1 MKRPRNQ
8 DEEIE
13 EKNNTKIGCR
23 FFMDFL
29 CGSFIILDKQKQIE
43 AAIIWYKRCWLPP
56 GIVRI
61 SVLRRSFARQLKDKI

>member
-1 MKRPRNQ
+1 MNQ

-43 AAIIWYKRCWLPP
+43 AAIIL
-56 GIVRI
+56 V
-61 SVLRRSFARQLKDKI
+61 